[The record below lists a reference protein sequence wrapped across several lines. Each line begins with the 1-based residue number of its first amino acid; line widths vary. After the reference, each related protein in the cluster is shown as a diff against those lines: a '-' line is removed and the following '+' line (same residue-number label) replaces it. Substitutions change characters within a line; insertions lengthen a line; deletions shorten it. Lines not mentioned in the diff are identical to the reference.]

1 MASLEEF
8 LKYNGINIKDFE
20 ALILE
25 HNGNSYSELNEDM
38 QYRYPEEW
46 INRAFTWS
54 SHSARQFLRYRHP
67 PILEQNGSSYSELG
81 ARQSKTWID
90 IHYAWTAY
98 INSQGYG
105 STVVTWYKQLK
116 NPITNIRRLNGSKTT
131 ITSTTV

>member
-8 LKYNGINIKDFE
+8 LKDNGINIKDFE

-25 HNGNSYSELNEDM
+25 HNGNSYLKLNEDM

-54 SHSARQFLRYRHP
+54 SISARRFLRDRDIP
-67 PILEQNGSSYSELG
+67 TG
-81 ARQSKTWID
+81 ARQLDTWID
-90 IHYAWTAY
+90 IHYAWAAY
-98 INSQGYG
+98 LNSQGYEN
-105 STVVTWYKQLK
+105 TEVTWYKQLK
-116 NPITNIRRLNGSKTT
+116 KPITNIRRINASKTA